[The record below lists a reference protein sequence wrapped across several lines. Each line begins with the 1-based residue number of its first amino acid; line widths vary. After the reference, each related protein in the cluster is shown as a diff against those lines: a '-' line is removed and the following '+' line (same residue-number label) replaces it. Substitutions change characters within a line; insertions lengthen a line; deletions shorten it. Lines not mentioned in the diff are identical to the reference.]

1 MELRDEGHVFAGI
14 VAAELAADGVVVRSD
29 AGTAVLHAEWLR
41 DNCPCNGCRVVQT
54 DERRHQPWVGP
65 PPVAEAVDVLDGVLA
80 VTWGDGHRST
90 FDAAA
95 FDDITRAGSRS
106 APSPVLWTSGHELVR
121 VDHDAVV
128 GDLAVRRHLFA
139 SFLRDGAVVVVAAP
153 ERPGAVVELMAEL
166 GITLREL
173 SLGRLFDVVV
183 DPAGYNVAFTS
194 EAIPP
199 HNDNAQLTHP
209 PSGQVLAMVVN
220 EAGGG
225 DSVVVDGWA
234 VLERLQRED
243 RSAVDV
249 LARVAVGFR
258 QYSAEAEGFTRMPIV
273 TRDAHGRFTH
283 LRFSNQLRQPLPF
296 DHPDL
301 VAWYGAYR
309 AFGRLVDDPAH
320 QLRFRLGGGE
330 WLLVDGRRILHGRTA
345 FAPDGRR
352 HLQDVYFDVDD
363 VIGQLD
369 RLRGAAPNAMVSQ

>member
-1 MELRDEGHVFAGI
+1 LV
-14 VAAELAADGVVVRSD
+14 ADGVVVRSD
-29 AGTAVLHAEWLR
+29 ASEAVVHAEWLR
-41 DNCPCNGCRVVQT
+41 DNCPCDGCRVIQT
-54 DERRHQPWVGP
+54 DERRHRPWVDP
-65 PPVAEAVDVLDGVLA
+65 PPVPVAVDVEDGALA
-80 VTWGDGHRST
+80 VTWDDGHHST

-95 FDDITRAGSRS
+95 FGAIVRAS
-106 APSPVLWTSGHELVR
+106 ARCAPTPVPWMSGHVLLR
-121 VDHDAVV
+121 VEHDAVV
-128 GDLAVRRHLFA
+128 GDLAARRGLFE
-139 SFLRDGAVVVVAAP
+139 SFLRDGAVVVVDAP
-153 ERPGAVVELMAEL
+153 QRPGAVVELMAEL
-166 GITLREL
+166 GLPLREL

-183 DPAGYNVAFTS
+183 DPGGYNVAFTS

-199 HNDNAQLTHP
+199 HNDNAQATHP

-234 VLERLQRED
+234 VLARLQRD
-243 RSAVDV
+243 DPSAIDV

-273 TRDAHGRFTH
+273 TRDADGRFTH

-301 VAWYGAYR
+301 AAWYGAYR
-309 AFGRLVDDPAH
+309 ALGRLVDDPGH
-320 QLRFRLGGGE
+320 QLRFRLRGGD

-363 VIGQLD
+363 VVGQLD
-369 RLRGAAPNAMVSQ
+369 RLRGAAPNAMVVR